1 MSKNEKTTYQNLQ
14 KIAKA
19 VLRGKVIAV
28 NKEGRKGGR
37 EEGRKEGKERKKE
50 SYRPI
55 FLMNIDGKILE
66 MLRNRTQQYINIK
79 EIIHHKLWNLF
90 KDKGSYIGKYKSQ

>member
-37 EEGRKEGKERKKE
+37 EAESGMISLQAKK
-50 SYRPI
+50 
-55 FLMNIDGKILE
+55 N
-66 MLRNRTQQYINIK
+66 
-79 EIIHHKLWNLF
+79 
-90 KDKGSYIGKYKSQ
+90 